1 MRPASCAQPRTDV
14 PPQWKVLITDEE
26 SRKLID
32 NVVKE
37 DDILDSNITSMFCC
51 LLRPRQ
57 AHSCQT
63 SSASRTGARPS
74 PTPMPCTSSPRNRI

>member
-1 MRPASCAQPRTDV
+1 MLFRPAPGANNADS
-14 PPQWKVLITDEE
+14 PQWKVLITDEE

-37 DDILDSNITSMFCC
+37 DDILDSNITSMTTT
-51 LLRPRQ
+51 LAPPTMAHPR
-57 AHSCQT
+57 QT

-74 PTPMPCTSSPRNRI
+74 PTPMPSTSSPRNPT